1 MKKTEWF
8 FNNWLNSYS
17 SKLLPNSLKNV
28 SYNKQIKLSVFKDF
42 FLPKN
47 IIIIIKFNEN
57 IMEKEWD
64 QVVIIIK
71 ELGACAHKNKYV
83 PTHNTHYI

>member
-1 MKKTEWF
+1 M
-8 FNNWLNSYS
+8 
-17 SKLLPNSLKNV
+17 

-83 PTHNTHYI
+83 HI